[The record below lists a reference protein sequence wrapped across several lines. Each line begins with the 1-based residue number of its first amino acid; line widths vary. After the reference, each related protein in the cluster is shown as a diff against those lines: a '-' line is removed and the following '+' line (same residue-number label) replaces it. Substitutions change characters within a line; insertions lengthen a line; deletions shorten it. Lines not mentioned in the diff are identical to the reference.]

1 MQARTMFVAV
11 AAMLLAVGTAQ
22 ASWSLQN
29 DFSITSNPNG
39 EWSYGHSE
47 NGFTLYTTHNSST
60 WSTSSNEACIWKN
73 LGSSTYLGVL
83 PGEVALHPALHGEQ
97 SIARW
102 TSPLDGSITVTGT
115 FGAGDTGKV
124 DTLIYLTRGVGAPQL
139 LFSVYDTLNSQPFN
153 LTPLVGDGDRLD
165 FIVGYGTD
173 SYGSDNT
180 PLSATIT
187 PEPATLSLLALGG
200 LAVLVRRKRK

>member
-1 MQARTMFVAV
+1 MFVAV
-11 AAMLLAVGTAQ
+11 AVMLLAVGTAQ
-22 ASWSLQN
+22 AKIWSLQD
-29 DFSITSNPNG
+29 DFSTTSNPNG

-73 LGSSTYLGVL
+73 LGGTYLGVL

-124 DTLIYLTRGVGAPQL
+124 DTLIYLTSVGAPQL
-139 LFSVYDTLNSQPFN
+139 LFSVYDTPNSQPFN
-153 LTPLVGDGDRLD
+153 LKPLVGVGDKLD
-165 FIVGYGTD
+165 FIVGCGTD
-173 SYGSDNT
+173 GYASDNT
-180 PLSATIT
+180 PLALTIT

-200 LAVLVRRKRK
+200 LTALGLRKRK

>member
-11 AAMLLAVGTAQ
+11 AVMLLAVGTAQ
-22 ASWSLQN
+22 AKIWSLQD
-29 DFSITSNPNG
+29 DFSTTSNPNG
-39 EWSYGHSE
+39 DWSYGHSD

-73 LGSSTYLGVL
+73 LGGTNLGVL

-102 TSPLDGSITVTGT
+102 TSPLVGSITVTGT

-124 DTLIYLTRGVGAPQL
+124 DTLIYLTSGVGAPQL
-139 LFSVYDTLNSQPFN
+139 LFSVYDTPISQPFN
-153 LTPLVGDGDRLD
+153 LTPLVGVGDRLD
-165 FIVGYGTD
+165 FIVGRGTD
-173 SYGSDNT
+173 GYASDNT
-180 PLSATIT
+180 PLALTIT

-200 LAVLVRRKRK
+200 LTALGLRKRK